1 MSAHPRESNG
11 PLVYSITPL
20 KSRQAIVC
28 LIRLCGSFFLT
39 FAHGQA
45 LRCSSPVYARQTPVP
60 SHLGESSSS
69 SGKASEREGGMKRRL
84 PGCGQSR
91 MSSSDLRGVWPERVS
106 ESLVFRLFACARGNL
121 SPSVPFRGCWASPSE
136 TVVWTDKC
144 RDAGLSVSPRR
155 SEEIIIPAQIAAARR
170 REGRGPCSLTPRR
183 RWSRGLLLRDR
194 R

>member
-1 MSAHPRESNG
+1 MVKHCDALLPYMQDKPPCPRISE
-11 PLVYSITPL
+11 
-20 KSRQAIVC
+20 KA
-28 LIRLCGSFFLT
+28 
-39 FAHGQA
+39 AA
-45 LRCSSPVYARQTPVP
+45 ARERP
-60 SHLGESSSS
+60 
-69 SGKASEREGGMKRRL
+69 ARREGGMKRRL

-194 R
+194 H